1 MFNNENKKTLEE
13 IYDMV
18 IEQGEALKLIYAKLS
33 ELTTCKVEPKIG
45 IEGLAEILGC
55 SKSTAAKRLKSGKI
69 PYDRHGN
76 IYQFDEKQVRDA
88 LRAKKRPRG

>member
-1 MFNNENKKTLEE
+1 MFNNENKQTLEA
-13 IYDMV
+13 IYDMLL
-18 IEQGEALKLIYAKLS
+18 EQGEAIQAIKNQII
-33 ELTTCKVEPKIG
+33 ELTTTKVIPKVG

-76 IYQFDEKQVRDA
+76 IYQFDENAVRDA
-88 LRAKKRPRG
+88 LRKQKRPRG